1 MTDRTIFNRR
11 YSSFTPGSSE
21 VWLVNGAGVTTS
33 ASKTSSFTA
42 GESLTQGTPV
52 YVSGVYVLAASA
64 ASGIDPSNYNVVGF
78 TAEAA
83 STSASVDVVLDD
95 TAIISSGNLVHEVSL
110 TPGIY
115 YYVSNIV
122 GKITNNLA
130 PSGITTSGGYAALA
144 PVGLALSSSE
154 LSVEISSPV
163 ILS

>member
-1 MTDRTIFNRR
+1 MTDRAIFNRR

-64 ASGIDPSNYNVVGF
+64 ASGVNPSNYNVIGF
-78 TAEAA
+78 TAESA
-83 STSASVDVVLDD
+83 SISTSVDVVLDD
-95 TAIISSGNLVHEVSL
+95 TAVISSGNLIHETSL
-110 TPGIY
+110 TPGKY
-115 YYVSNIV
+115 YYISNIV

-130 PSGITTSGGYAALA
+130 PSGVTASGGYAALSS
-144 PVGLALSSSE
+144 VGLALSPSE
-154 LSVEISSPV
+154 LSVEISSP
-163 ILS
+163 INLT